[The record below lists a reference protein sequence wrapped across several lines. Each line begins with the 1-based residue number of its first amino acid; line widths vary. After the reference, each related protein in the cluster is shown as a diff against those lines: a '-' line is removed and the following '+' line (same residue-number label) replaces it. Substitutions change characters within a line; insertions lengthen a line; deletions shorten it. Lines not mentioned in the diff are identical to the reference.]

1 MIIMGPNT
9 CVVKCRDFDASPDE
23 IPKKFKVYSKSR
35 TTHYRDMIF
44 LTDFVW
50 LLFVPGKELSTI
62 WLHLPLIDGY
72 KTEEINKRY
81 QVLIYL
87 GVKIFI

>member
-72 KTEEINKRY
+72 KTER
-81 QVLIYL
+81 
-87 GVKIFI
+87 

>member
-1 MIIMGPNT
+1 M
-9 CVVKCRDFDASPDE
+9 
-23 IPKKFKVYSKSR
+23 KFLKNSKSTAR
-35 TTHYRDMIF
+35 VVLPTRAMKF
-44 LTDFVW
+44 LTDFVL
-50 LLFVPGKELSTI
+50 LLFVPGKEISTI

-81 QVLIYL
+81 KVLIYL